1 MIEIKNQQFYEY
13 NVDYNLDESLNTL
26 FLFEN
31 SIYAYEYSLT
41 LAGIKKANIYYLDKE
56 VYENDIYFKSR
67 IYINN
72 NISYIDTLDANVLE
86 EKLLKKYSKAFDKD
100 YFKRLVNETK
110 IRTLIKRGR
119 KYKFKDNTLT
129 LSNDI
134 LALSCM
140 CIKCLYLPFNKLAD
154 NTLLKEEFKI
164 KKSNI
169 FISALDA
176 KEDNFL
182 SYQDIID
189 KLVIFYKEKVLYLD
203 INDKI
208 LKINKDSNSTHITI
222 LKNLIYEDSNYYY
235 VNSNILKDNAVKG
248 LKYKEISI
256 FDIYKGG
263 LV

>member
-13 NVDYNLDESLNTL
+13 NVDINLDESLNTL

-72 NISYIDTLDANVLE
+72 NISYIETLDANVLE
-86 EKLLKKYSKAFDKD
+86 EKLLKKYNKAFDKD

-110 IRTLIKRGR
+110 IRTLIKRDR
-119 KYKFKDNTLT
+119 KYKFRDNTLT

-140 CIKCLYLPFNKLAD
+140 CIKCLYLPFNKISD

-169 FISALDA
+169 FVSALDA
-176 KEDNFL
+176 KEDNIL

-189 KLVIFYKEKVLYLD
+189 KVVIFYKGKVVYLD

-208 LKINKDSNSTHITI
+208 LKINKDSNSAHITI

-235 VNSNILKDNAVKG
+235 VNSNILKDNAVKAI
-248 LKYKEISI
+248 KYKEIGV
-256 FDIYKGG
+256 FDIYKEE
-263 LV
+263 LE

>member
-13 NVDYNLDESLNTL
+13 NVDINLDESLNTL
-26 FLFEN
+26 LLFEN
-31 SIYAYEYSLT
+31 SIYAYEYSLA
-41 LAGIKKANIYYLDKE
+41 LAGIVKSNIYYLDEE

-119 KYKFKDNTLT
+119 KYKFKDDTLT

-189 KLVIFYKEKVLYLD
+189 KLVIFYKGKVIYLD
-203 INDKI
+203 VNDKI
-208 LKINKDSNSTHITI
+208 LKINKDSNSAHIII

-235 VNSNILKDNAVKG
+235 VNSNILKDNTVKG